1 VFNLNKLC
9 IKSKLVGFFTKIMI
23 SKIKIL
29 HLEDSLGDSDLMR
42 AAITAAGIEFDY
54 FLADN
59 EADFLHTLQNEDIN
73 IIISDYSL
81 PLYSGKQ
88 ALKLASEKYA
98 HIPFIFVSGA
108 MGEDTAITA
117 MLSGAT
123 DCVLKRKLE
132 KLGSAINRAL
142 KIVELNILKI
152 QTEEVLS
159 DSEVR
164 YRRIFESANDGILI
178 LDSSLGKIVDVN
190 PYLIALLGYSKDSF
204 MEKEIWEIEFLKDFV
219 GNYDKFLELQQK
231 ASVSYNHLSL
241 KKADGQ
247 KVDVEYVSSAYL
259 ANRMNM
265 IQFNIRNITERKL
278 VFVSE

>member
-1 VFNLNKLC
+1 
-9 IKSKLVGFFTKIMI
+9 MI

-29 HLEDSLGDSDLMR
+29 HLEDSLGDSDLVR
-42 AAITAAGIEFDY
+42 AAITAAGIEYDY

-59 EADFLHTLQNEDIN
+59 ESDFLHALHNENIN
-73 IIISDYSL
+73 LIISDYSL

-132 KLGSAINRAL
+132 KLGPAINRAL
-142 KIVELNILKI
+142 QVVELYIKKV
-152 QTEEVLS
+152 QTEEALS
-159 DSEVR
+159 KSEIR
-164 YRRIFESANDGILI
+164 YRRLFESTNDGILI
-178 LDSSLGKIVDVN
+178 LDGELGKIIDVN

-219 GNYDKFLELQQK
+219 GNHDKFIELQHK
-231 ASVSYNHLSL
+231 ASVSYNQLSL

-247 KVDVEYVSSAYL
+247 KIDVEFVSSAYL

-278 VFVSE
+278 V